1 MMRGRIL
8 VFGMV
13 VCACASVAAGSS
25 EQADFSVATLER
37 AFEHGCS
44 LVLAK
49 VQSVGTRGG
58 MYHYVVKTA
67 RVIVAGDLEKE
78 EMQRPLTL
86 FAGASYG
93 DALKAGA
100 CYAMFVTRDCPHE
113 FGWSFRDD
121 VIEIDPSDREA
132 VRRLIELADRVY
144 AKTSIRR
151 FRQGWRWPN
160 RELPPL
166 PEELAALCQE
176 FRNKPGRRTEI
187 GKKIFE
193 SDLGSRI
200 EQSIPSSSTRVYL
213 PPKIICSRQQMV
225 SLLGY
230 PNWKNGWTYSWTCDH
245 FVSAREG
252 GKQIGVLSVVFDEND
267 KAVCVLYAMYE
278 RSQWIRPSSL
288 ADRLAE
294 LEGDPAAVARGF
306 QEALKASDWETA
318 LSYCSPAVR
327 AEARQSDSPEDFF
340 RRLVPVKEV
349 VSASF
354 KPLSY
359 SSREGRVM
367 RMSKEV
373 HLADASAKAPSPVR
387 WAWTLVRID
396 QAWAVDFDLIP
407 LDRFIEKERV
417 KQELVQRQSPGDR
430 QEFDRAVRY
439 VLTPLADEF
448 VLGQPMLFRLEMK
461 NVGDKTLGYWRTSVM
476 VNDPMLVI
484 DPNGRTLPYID
495 TSYQTGAGTDAIL
508 PGETIVLED
517 QYDVASQYR
526 MSHPGRYKFQW
537 KSHDRVSNVCEV
549 DVKPGSVPEAEL
561 IYGRILATLPTGWG
575 ATRRVVAASEYGEP
589 PQGKRLHVSLIGKS
603 GGKGNDY
610 GIDLLILMEGD
621 RIDADPWLKEWY
633 DFWGLSRWGPV
644 YARVGEVD
652 TLWPKYRE
660 EIAEALE
667 ITTADR

>member
-1 MMRGRIL
+1 MRRGVL
-8 VFGMV
+8 VFGMLV
-13 VCACASVAAGSS
+13 LVCAGAAARPSAAAAFSAS
-25 EQADFSVATLER
+25 TLER

-44 LVLAK
+44 LVLADI
-49 VQSVGTRGG
+49 QSVRKDGG
-58 MYHYVVKTA
+58 MYHYVVRIV

-78 EMQRPLTL
+78 DAHRPLEL

-93 DALKAGA
+93 DTLQAGS
-100 CYAMFVTRDCPHE
+100 CYAIFIARDCPHQ
-113 FGWSFRDD
+113 FAWSFRDD

-151 FRQGWRWPN
+151 FRRGRIWPN

-166 PEELAALCQE
+166 PEALAALCQE

-230 PNWKNGWTYSWTCDH
+230 PNWKNGRTYSWTCDH

-267 KAVCVLYAMYE
+267 KGVRVLYGMYE

-294 LEGDPAAVARGF
+294 LEGNPADVARGF
-306 QEALKASDWETA
+306 QEALKVSDWEMA
-318 LSYCSPAVR
+318 LSYCSSAVR
-327 AEARQSDSPEDFF
+327 AEARRSGSREDFF
-340 RRLVPVKEV
+340 RRFVPVKEV
-349 VSASF
+349 ISASF

-373 HLADASAKAPSPVR
+373 HLADASAKTPSPVR
-387 WAWTLVRID
+387 WAWTLVRTD
-396 QAWAVDFDLIP
+396 QAWAVDFDLMP
-407 LDRFIEKERV
+407 LDRFVEKERV
-417 KQELVQRQSPGDR
+417 KQGLVQRQSPGDR

-526 MSHPGRYKFQW
+526 VLHPGRYKFQW
-537 KSHDRVSNVCEV
+537 KSHDRVSNICEM
-549 DVKPGSVPEAEL
+549 DVKPGPVPEAEL
-561 IYGRILATLPTGWG
+561 IYGRIRATLPTGWG
-575 ATRRVVAASEYGEP
+575 ATRRVVAASEYDEP
-589 PQGKRLHVSLIGKS
+589 PQGKRLYVSLIGKS
-603 GGKGNDY
+603 GGKGNDC

-644 YARVGEVD
+644 YARVGEIEP
-652 TLWPKYRE
+652 LWPKYRE
-660 EIAEALE
+660 GITGAWE
-667 ITTADR
+667 ITTAD